1 MLKNIL
7 QHFGGH
13 KLHKATQ
20 LDNLPRMRKLIEA
33 GADVNQPGPQGA
45 TPLFFTANLGS
56 VQGAKLL
63 LDNGAKI
70 DHAIGEGGTTLHSA
84 LLKNHEDLAIFLLD
98 NGANHNRATQAGVTP
113 LHLAA
118 LGGMTAVVGRLLRGG
133 ANIRTLTGQK
143 QGIIYCAMAGMT
155 FRRSD
160 DASCMSLLFASGA
173 DPRDGAEVLRD
184 NLEGFSE
191 DARNA
196 LRKELD
202 ALAQKTEDAELRD
215 FITRFRGHM
224 DGALLSAL
232 LGPLT
237 RSDDDELRDWWY
249 SEPRVT
255 EFWDKKRIPFV
266 YVFEPD
272 EDREF
277 ITAADAA
284 VKNFLKLTA
293 EDRLQL
299 TPLLEENCREICDD
313 TEYGEEVA
321 EWLNADSKNAA
332 ALWDSVSAPEAILVQ
347 RRHRRDKDIYIQM
360 SLDCKWERESGIQMV
375 FRKGMALT
383 RISVMDGW
391 LTDADALGLEDSE
404 DKLLSS
410 FYKRT
415 K

>member
-7 QHFGGH
+7 QYIGGQ

-20 LDNLPRMRKLIEA
+20 LDNIPRMRKLIAA
-33 GADVNQPGPQGA
+33 GADVNEPGPQGA

-56 VQGAKLL
+56 VQAAKLL
-63 LDNGAKI
+63 LDNGAKV
-70 DHAIGEGGTTLHSA
+70 DTAIGEGGTALHSA

-98 NGANHNRATQAGVTP
+98 NGANPNKVTQAGVSP

-118 LGGMTAVVGRLLRGG
+118 LGGMTAVVSRLLRGG

-155 FRRSD
+155 FRHSD
-160 DASCMSLLFASGA
+160 DASCLSLLFASGA
-173 DPRDGAEVLRD
+173 DPRDGADVLRD
-184 NLEGFSE
+184 NLQGFSP
-191 DARNA
+191 DTLDA

-202 ALAQKTEDAELRD
+202 VLAQRTEDAELRD

-224 DGALLSAL
+224 DGALLSPL

-237 RSDDDELRDWWY
+237 RSDDEELRDWWY
-249 SEPRVT
+249 SEPRVVP
-255 EFWDKKRIPFV
+255 FWDKKKIPFV

-272 EDREF
+272 EDTEF
-277 ITAADAA
+277 IAAADAA

-293 EDRLQL
+293 DDRLQL
-299 TPLLEENCREICDD
+299 TPLLEENCREICDE

-321 EWLNADSKNAA
+321 TWLDAGNAA
-332 ALWDSVSAPEAILVQ
+332 ALWDSVSAPETILVQ

-391 LTDADALGLEDSE
+391 LTDADAHGLEDSE
-404 DKLLSS
+404 DKLLSR
-410 FYKRT
+410 FYK
-415 K
+415 KSK